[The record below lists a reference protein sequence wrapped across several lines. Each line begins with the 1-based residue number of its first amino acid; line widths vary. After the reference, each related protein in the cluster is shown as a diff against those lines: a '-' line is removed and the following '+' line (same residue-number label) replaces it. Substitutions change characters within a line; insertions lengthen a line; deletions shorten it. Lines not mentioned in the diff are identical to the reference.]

1 MFYIVKDGGYVPE
14 IRLSNHSQNY
24 QLLGTAGKPPHPR
37 RLCYIGGNPL
47 VYRPDTMLELAT
59 LGLLRREPLHGY
71 RLTKLLEL
79 FMGSC
84 ISVNYGAIYPLL
96 RRLEQRGHI
105 SSLSIQKGE
114 AGPSRV
120 IYQITPQGRE
130 RWLALMLEK
139 HRESWVNSRARF
151 MVLLCFFGDLTQ
163 EQRLLLLGHRLE
175 QCQTRLTHLQAE
187 ETQGLFADHYQ
198 RMALERAVAMVQDE
212 LDWVQELLQRESTHE
227 PVALQVQG

>member
-1 MFYIVKDGGYVPE
+1 
-14 IRLSNHSQNY
+14 
-24 QLLGTAGKPPHPR
+24 
-37 RLCYIGGNPL
+37 
-47 VYRPDTMLELAT
+47 MLELAT

-71 RLTKLLEL
+71 RLTKRLEL

-151 MVLLCFFGDLTQ
+151 MVMLCFFGDLTP

-198 RMALERAVAMVQDE
+198 QAALRRAVAMVQEE
-212 LDWVQELLQRESTHE
+212 LTWVQELLKRESTPE
-227 PVALQVQG
+227 PVAVQGQG

>member
-1 MFYIVKDGGYVPE
+1 
-14 IRLSNHSQNY
+14 
-24 QLLGTAGKPPHPR
+24 
-37 RLCYIGGNPL
+37 
-47 VYRPDTMLELAT
+47 MLELAT

-130 RWLALMLEK
+130 RWLTLMLEK

-151 MVLLCFFGDLTQ
+151 MVKLCFFGDLTP
-163 EQRLLLLGHRLE
+163 EQRLLLLRQRWE
-175 QCQTRLTHLQAE
+175 QCQARLTHLQAE
-187 ETQGLFADHYQ
+187 ETRALFADRYQ
-198 RMALERAVAMVQDE
+198 QVAWQRAVRMVEEE
-212 LDWVQELLQRESTHE
+212 LDFVQGWLRQESALE

>member
-1 MFYIVKDGGYVPE
+1 
-14 IRLSNHSQNY
+14 
-24 QLLGTAGKPPHPR
+24 
-37 RLCYIGGNPL
+37 
-47 VYRPDTMLELAT
+47 MLELAT

-105 SSLSIQKGE
+105 SSLSIQRGE

-120 IYQITPQGRE
+120 IYQITPQGQE
-130 RWLALMLEK
+130 QWLQLMLEK

-151 MVLLCFFGDLTQ
+151 MVLFCFFGDLTP
-163 EQRLLLLGHRLE
+163 EQRLLLLRHRLD
-175 QCQTRLTHLQAE
+175 QCQCRLTHLQSE
-187 ETQGLFADHYQ
+187 ETQALFADKYQ
-198 RMALERAVAMVQDE
+198 R
-212 LDWVQELLQRESTHE
+212 
-227 PVALQVQG
+227 VALQRATNMVQHELAWLQELECQEQAPSQVQL